1 VAAQVDALI
10 VAQVS
15 VVDCPTWT
23 DEGVA
28 RNTPMVGAGVAEPT
42 VIVTLLAELL
52 PPAPVQVS
60 VYV

>member
-1 VAAQVDALI
+1 
-10 VAQVS
+10 
-15 VVDCPTWT
+15 
-23 DEGVA
+23 
-28 RNTPMVGAGVAEPT
+28 MVGAGVAEPT